1 LRQLS
6 KRKKSTNQS
15 SIIELSKAFQKLY
28 FDIFCPI
35 ILVADFDGDKC
46 GLLEAYTYKSNE
58 MILRTRL
65 WLGVLLVA
73 LLLSPTV
80 SAEDEDYGGEMVGSS
95 LGGSDDIYDPAQLDA
110 EVEDYLFSL
119 HATNAVNFRH
129 NGSLKKRSTC

>member
-80 SAEDEDYGGEMVGSS
+80 SAENATKS
-95 LGGSDDIYDPAQLDA
+95 LN
-110 EVEDYLFSL
+110 
-119 HATNAVNFRH
+119 TH
-129 NGSLKKRSTC
+129 NGECKGIWHIIKPFA